1 MAGKL
6 DRISP
11 SKETPRAQIR
21 PRNEKPAPK
30 STQYSAVL
38 PVVDS
43 PKPPPSVADQ
53 AKAHSDRERLEREF
67 NKAANGGKSRRRKSK
82 KSPKKTKKRR
92 HSK

>member
-6 DRISP
+6 DLPSP
-11 SKETPRAQIR
+11 RKETPRPQIR
-21 PRNEKPAPK
+21 LRNPPPK

-53 AKAHSDRERLEREF
+53 AEAHSNRERLERQF
-67 NKAANGGKSRRRKSK
+67 NEAARGGQSRRRKSK
-82 KSPKKTKKRR
+82 KTKKTKRR
-92 HSK
+92 SRK

>member
-6 DRISP
+6 DPMSP
-11 SKETPRAQIR
+11 SKQTPRAQIR
-21 PRNEKPAPK
+21 LRNEKPAPK

-53 AKAHSDRERLEREF
+53 AVAQSMQEDFEKKMGKS
-67 NKAANGGKSRRRKSK
+67 GGKSRRRKSK
-82 KSPKKTKKRR
+82 KSKKTKRR
-92 HSK
+92 